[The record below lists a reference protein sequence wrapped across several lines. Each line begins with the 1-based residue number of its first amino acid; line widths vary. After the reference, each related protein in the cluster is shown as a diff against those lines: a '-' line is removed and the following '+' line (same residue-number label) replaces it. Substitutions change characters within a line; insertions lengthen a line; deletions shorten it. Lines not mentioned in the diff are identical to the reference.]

1 MKRDPDCTLCPL
13 HEVSQGVCLP
23 GLGEFRNTARHDV
36 MVIGGKVNLSPI
48 AQGFLKRVLHETAG
62 LDPDDIWYT
71 STVKCAVPDGRDIK
85 PRELKT
91 CGASY
96 LTTEIEKVKPQ
107 FILLMGNEAMLAVTK
122 RSGIMKYRGNI
133 WELPVAPGHTA
144 TCMVVLNPAAVL
156 RNPKWAAAY
165 GMDMAR
171 FGRTVRGE
179 DKSPE
184 TEVTIVNS
192 KEKLRWLLGKL
203 ATVEI
208 ISWDIETFT
217 APADAPY
224 ESTNFQEW
232 QSGSSVPSIAF
243 TWKAGQAAVVPI
255 HHPQS
260 RFSDKELVL
269 RLLKP
274 YMQRQDAVYIG
285 HNGKFDAR
293 YMSGVSDW
301 HVPQTFDTM
310 LAAHMLDE
318 NRQKGL
324 KPLAQSILGADG
336 YDIGE
341 ELADATQVE
350 IKKLCTY
357 NGKDTDYTFRL
368 YREFYPQLL
377 REPRVDNIFKN
388 LMMPASEMLVDV
400 ERTGLYMDQERW
412 EDRHD
417 RAIERRDEIHDW
429 IQRKVPPSLQPLNL
443 NSPQQ
448 MGRFLFGHLGLPVIE
463 HTKTGA
469 PSTAEAS
476 LLRLAKHGKIPLAVI
491 KYRKWAKYLST
502 YILPLK
508 YKHMSADGRIHS
520 NYLLFGTVTGRL
532 SATGGIH
539 QIPRD
544 KFVRSMIGAT
554 PGYTFIQADYS
565 QVELR
570 IAAMLSGEKRMMQQ
584 YTVGDDI
591 HMIRAMAITGKPKEK
606 ITKEERK
613 KAKSV
618 NFGFIYGMGVP
629 KFVKYAFD
637 NYGVEVTED
646 EARSIR
652 ERFFEDYPALRPWHD
667 KQRRLAVKYGRVV
680 SPIGRIRHLT
690 DVLSVDEGVRA
701 EAQRQAINSPV
712 QSCASDFMLTAM
724 LRLWRKFR
732 TTPEKIRILG
742 TVHDSILFEVKQG
755 LEDKVCAHIKKTM
768 EDMDYIEELYGF
780 RATVPIIAD
789 IEVGTHWG
797 ETEPWAA

>member
-1 MKRDPDCTLCPL
+1 
-13 HEVSQGVCLP
+13 
-23 GLGEFRNTARHDV
+23 
-36 MVIGGKVNLSPI
+36 MVGGKVNPSPQV
-48 AQGFLKRVLHETAG
+48 QGFFKRVLTETAG
-62 LDPDDIWYT
+62 LDPDEIWYT
-71 STVKCAVPDGRDIK
+71 STVKCAVPHEREIK
-85 PRELKT
+85 PREVKM
-91 CGASY
+91 CGSSY
-96 LTTEIEKVKPQ
+96 LTTEIERVKPE

-133 WELPVAPGHTA
+133 WELPVAVDHTA
-144 TCMVVLNPAAVL
+144 TCMVVLNPSAVL

-184 TEVTIVNS
+184 TDITIVNS
-192 KEKLRWLLGKL
+192 KESLRWLLGKL
-203 ATVEI
+203 KTAEI
-208 ISWDIETFT
+208 ISWDIETYT
-217 APADAPY
+217 APVDAPF

-243 TWKAGQAAVVPI
+243 TWKAGQAAVVPV

-269 RLLKP
+269 KLLKP

-293 YMSGVSDW
+293 YMNGLAGW
-301 HVPQTFDTM
+301 KVPQTFDTM
-310 LAAHMLDE
+310 LSAHMLDE

-341 ELADATQVE
+341 ELANASKVE
-350 IKKLCTY
+350 LKKLCTY

-368 YREFYPQLL
+368 YREFHPQLL
-377 REPRVDNIFKN
+377 KEDRVNNIFRN

-400 ERTGLYMDQERW
+400 ERTGLLLDMERW
-412 EDRHD
+412 EERHET
-417 RAIERRDEIHDW
+417 AIENKEKIHDW
-429 IQRKVPPSLQPLNL
+429 IQRKVPPALQPFNL

-448 MGRFLFGHLGLPVIE
+448 MGRLLFGHLGLPVIS
-463 HTKTGA
+463 HTPTGA
-469 PSTAEAS
+469 PSTAEAT
-476 LLRLAKHGKIPLAVI
+476 LLRLAKHGKLPLAVI

-508 YKHMSADGRIHS
+508 YQHMDSDGRVHS
-520 NYLLFGTVTGRL
+520 NYKLFGTVTGRL
-532 SATGGIH
+532 SAEGGIH

-544 KFVRSMIGAT
+544 TFIRSIIRST

-570 IAAMLSGEKRMMQQ
+570 IAAMVAGERRMMQQ
-584 YTVGDDI
+584 FTQGDDI
-591 HMIRAMAITGKPKEK
+591 HMIRAMAMTGKPKEK
-606 ITKEERK
+606 VTKEERK
-613 KAKSV
+613 KAKPVS
-618 NFGFIYGMGVP
+618 FGFIYGMGAS
-629 KFVKYAFD
+629 KFVNYAFD

-646 EARSIR
+646 EAKVIR
-652 ERFFEDYPALRPWHD
+652 ERFFEDYPALRPWHE
-667 KQRRLAVKYGRVV
+667 KQRRLASKYQRVV

-732 TTPEKIRILG
+732 SAPNKVRILG
-742 TVHDSILFEVKQG
+742 TVHDSILFEVRNDLVDPVAG
-755 LEDKVCAHIKKTM
+755 YIKRVM
-768 EDMDYIEELYGF
+768 EDMDYIEEMYGF
-780 RATVPIIAD
+780 HATVPIIAD
-789 IEVGTHWG
+789 IEIGTHWG
-797 ETEPWAA
+797 ETEAWAA